1 MLYRRYWVPGMLL
14 LYDAAIVWVVP
25 FIALLIRFEGEVNPY
40 FIEMLWP
47 YLPMILVIR
56 LSTFYFF
63 RLYQRMWRYASIH
76 ELIATVGAVTVS
88 SIIIAGIMIYFSP
101 GFPRSVQLLSWL
113 LVLAFVGASRLGMRI
128 YYYFRI
134 RLIVPSQ
141 NILVVGAGDA
151 GAMLVKEIR
160 NHWSGT
166 RRVVGFI
173 DDDANKQGQQLM
185 GIPVLGGRKDL
196 IRLTQEHQ
204 ISEIMIAMPSASG
217 SIVRE
222 IVNRCRETSCT
233 VKTLPGLS
241 DLIEGR
247 VGLKSLRNVDI
258 EDLLR
263 REAVQL
269 DMDSIAQY
277 LTGKRVLVTGAG
289 GSIGSEICRQIAQF
303 SPAQLIL
310 LGKGENSIYD
320 IDQELHE
327 KHATLP
333 VTPIIADVRDA
344 ERIQHIFAE
353 YQPQVVFHA
362 AAHKHLPLMETQAA
376 EAVRNNIFG
385 TKVIAEAAKQAGVEI
400 FIMISTD
407 KAVNP
412 TSVMGATKRVAEM
425 VIQQLSQDSQTRFAA
440 VRFGNVL
447 GSRGSVVPL
456 FKKQIAAGG
465 PVTVTDPA
473 MKRYFMT
480 IPEATQLVLQAGA
493 MASGGEVFVLD
504 MGEPIRIVDM
514 AEDLIR
520 LSGYEPYK
528 DIEIVF
534 TQTRLGE
541 KLFEEL
547 LTSEE
552 GTLATCHEKLFTANL
567 KQVDSN
573 ALKGVLEKLIVLQN
587 TERIKK
593 AIAEIVPTYKTS
605 D

>member
-1 MLYRRYWVPGMLL
+1 MLFRRYWVPGLL
-14 LYDAAIVWVVP
+14 FLYDAAIVLSAP
-25 FIALLIRFEGEVNPY
+25 FIALFIRFEGDVNAR
-40 FIEMLWP
+40 FLDMLAP
-47 YLPMILVIR
+47 FLPLILFVR
-56 LSTFYFF
+56 LTVFYFF

-76 ELIATVGAVTVS
+76 ELVAIVGAVTIS
-88 SIIIAGIMIYFSP
+88 SLIIAGIMIVFVP
-101 GFPRSVQLLSWL
+101 GFPRSVHLLNWF
-113 LVLAFVGASRLGMRI
+113 LVLSLVGVSRLGMRI

-134 RLIVPSQ
+134 RLIAPSL

-151 GAMLVKEIR
+151 GAMLVKEIG
-160 NHWSGT
+160 NHWAGT
-166 RRVVGFI
+166 RRVLGLI
-173 DDDANKQGQQLM
+173 DDDLNKQGKQLM

-196 IRLTQEHQ
+196 HRLTREYQ
-204 ISEIMIAMPSASG
+204 ISEIIIAMPSAPG
-217 SIVRE
+217 SVIRE
-222 IVNRCRETSCT
+222 IVTQCKETNCT
-233 VKTLPGLS
+233 VKTLPGLA
-241 DLIEGR
+241 DIIEGK
-247 VGLKSLRNVDI
+247 VGLQNLRNVDI
-258 EDLLR
+258 DDLLR
-263 REAVQL
+263 REAVHL
-269 DMDSIAQY
+269 DMASIANY
-277 LTGKRVLVTGAG
+277 LTGKKVLVTGAG

-303 SPAQLIL
+303 APTQLLL

-320 IDQELHE
+320 IHQELIE
-327 KHATLP
+327 KQSGLLI
-333 VTPIIADVRDA
+333 TPIIADVRDA
-344 ERIQHIFAE
+344 DRIQHIFAE
-353 YQPQVVFHA
+353 YKPQVVFHA

-376 EAVRNNIFG
+376 ESVRNNIFG
-385 TKVIAEAAKQAGVEI
+385 TKVIAKAADQAGVEI

-425 VIQQLSQDSQTRFAA
+425 VIQQMSQKSKTRFAA

-480 IPEATQLVLQAGA
+480 IPEATQLVLQAGS
-493 MASGGEVFVLD
+493 MATGGEVFVLD

-534 TQTRLGE
+534 SQVRQGE

-547 LTSEE
+547 LTTEE
-552 GTLATCHEKLFTANL
+552 GTQATCHEKLFTANL
-567 KQVDSN
+567 RQVDDEC
-573 ALKGVLEKLIVLQN
+573 LDFVLNELYITHDSTQIKKLIAKL
-587 TERIKK
+587 
-593 AIAEIVPTYKTS
+593 VPTYKPST
-605 D
+605 